1 MLTES
6 DGNIICESVNH
17 GNERQ
22 IEESGGMAE
31 VEMESGCD
39 DQTPDI
45 FLQKSLKHVPLNFE
59 KTLQDFPPL
68 LQTTMTNIASNFS

>member
-1 MLTES
+1 
-6 DGNIICESVNH
+6 
-17 GNERQ
+17 
-22 IEESGGMAE
+22 MAE

-39 DQTPDI
+39 DQTPGI
-45 FLQKSLKHVPLNFE
+45 FFKKSLKHVPLNFE